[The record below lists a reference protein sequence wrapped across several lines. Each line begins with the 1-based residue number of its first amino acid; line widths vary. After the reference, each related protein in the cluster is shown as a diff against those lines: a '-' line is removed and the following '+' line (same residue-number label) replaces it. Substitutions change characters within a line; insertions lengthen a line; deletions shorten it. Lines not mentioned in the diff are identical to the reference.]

1 MCRAW
6 GTRKGNLCSSSQE
19 LRVRWEEEGEYSCLL
34 HPSPGSKIK
43 VLSGFEIP
51 MGQHR
56 KPHGAVLHQYTTA
69 LFPDICRENSFWGA
83 LLHPHQDLEVPDPP
97 QQRAAR
103 PPKPQC
109 HPQPL
114 LISPPSATVSAP
126 SPHSVHPGHSHISA
140 EQLRIIKLCS

>member
-56 KPHGAVLHQYTTA
+56 KPHGVVLHQYTTA
-69 LFPDICRENSFWGA
+69 LFPDICRENSFWGGLFSIPTRTGRFQTPPPPA
-83 LLHPHQDLEVPDPP
+83 KSSQAPNTTVPPSTP
-97 QQRAAR
+97 AHITTLSYC
-103 PPKPQC
+103 QC
-109 HPQPL
+109 PQPAL
-114 LISPPSATVSAP
+114 SASRTQ
-126 SPHSVHPGHSHISA
+126 PHFSRTA
-140 EQLRIIKLCS
+140 EDN

>member
-34 HPSPGSKIK
+34 HPSPGSEIK
-43 VLSGFEIP
+43 MLSGFEIP

-97 QQRAAR
+97 PAKSSQAPKTTV
-103 PPKPQC
+103 PPSTPAHITTLSYCQC
-109 HPQPL
+109 PQPSL
-114 LISPPSATVSAP
+114 SASRTQ
-126 SPHSVHPGHSHISA
+126 PHFSRTA
-140 EQLRIIKLCS
+140 EDN